1 VPLIDIALY
10 RQSSPAA
17 RIILSVRNG
26 LQTDEFMEMNALRT
40 IVDLVQQDLGVA
52 VVPLA
57 RNATGPED
65 SRLRV
70 TRNASLLEMSL
81 CSCRQRNRRTE
92 VPNGPATG

>member
-1 VPLIDIALY
+1 MPLIDIALY

-17 RIILSVRNG
+17 RNILSVRNG

-70 TRNASLLEMSL
+70 TPIDDDAAFRSIGLFE
-81 CSCRQRNRRTE
+81 RERRSHLTSKLRK
-92 VPNGPATG
+92 